1 MKKSPGLLFLFLLL
15 SHVRPPGAPHSQSS
29 SHRQNSHPNTP
40 SPIPEY
46 STHHPVQPSPPPYH
60 SQSITSS
67 PAQDNGQGLPLN
79 RAVCDAQL
87 CLTLCNP
94 MDCSPSG
101 SSCMEFSRQRYR
113 IGCHSLLQGI
123 FLTKGS
129 NLHLLPLLH
138 WQADSLPLVP
148 PGQRHLGC
156 GHLLMG
162 LPRPPSLWPPS
173 LN

>member
-1 MKKSPGLLFLFLLL
+1 MGETCGFTSDFTLKKSPGLLFLFLLL

-101 SSCMEFSRQRYR
+101 SSAHGILKARILEWVAMPFSRE
-113 IGCHSLLQGI
+113 I
-123 FLTKGS
+123 FLTQGL
-129 NLHLLPLLH
+129 NLSLL
-138 WQADSLPLVP
+138 
-148 PGQRHLGC
+148 
-156 GHLLMG
+156 
-162 LPRPPSLWPPS
+162 
-173 LN
+173 